1 MYNQRKEDKSHRIA
15 AFGGEAGACVGVEKG
30 YNVRWD
36 RSGNFQGM
44 TVYNE
49 LYAQFGG
56 GLARVSTGYE
66 AGLFGAEGRGVYV
79 GGTVA
84 GIHGEL
90 THIEKGPGGAQ
101 GSWGLQESMYLSFGN
116 NTGIAAADGK
126 TTSMVSAEI
135 WFPSLGSFGHSAFG
149 DQYDVSNDGLG
160 QALADAV
167 APLLE
172 KSTEEYQKLAYK
184 IRKNPKKLT
193 YDDFVKLDQFLLAN
207 GFEHVEH
214 MNKHPDGYRK
224 ATYRKVGSIGY
235 GNIELMYSKSEKRA
249 YSSHNYGNNR
259 ITHFLID
266 YLGWKGRGY

>member
-15 AFGGEAGACVGVEKG
+15 AFGGEAGACVGVE
-30 YNVRWD
+30 
-36 RSGNFQGM
+36 NFQGM

-135 WFPSLGSFGHSAFG
+135 WFPTLGSFGHSAFG
-149 DQYDVSNDGLG
+149 DQYDVSSLG
-160 QALADAV
+160 IRKTQ
-167 APLLE
+167 LE
-172 KSTEEYQKLAYK
+172 KIRSILKNSSNPEDIAVVGILDKLL
-184 IRKNPKKLT
+184 N
-193 YDDFVKLDQFLLAN
+193 DDNEIIKTREFLRIGRALRRN
-207 GFEHVEH
+207 GFELVDRPGDHS
-214 MNKHPDGYRK
+214 DGTTKFTFRK
-224 ATYRKVGSIGY
+224 ANSWEY
-235 GNIELMYSKSEKRA
+235 GNIEFMSSVKQDKA
-249 YSSHNYGNNR
+249 YCSYNYGNNFL
-259 ITHFLID
+259 THFFID
-266 YLGWKGRGY
+266 YLGFKGRGD